1 VFGWALR
8 HAGHVIIDRSD
19 TEQAVRSLRAA
30 REKMERGVSVVI
42 FPEGT
47 RAPAGHALLPLKK
60 GGFMLALETGF
71 PIVPIAVCGSAP
83 VLPKGSWHVRPGD
96 VDVVVGAPVR
106 VTGRTREELMAQVEA
121 FFLEHMAAET
131 PLDVHREAV

>member
-1 VFGWALR
+1 
-8 HAGHVIIDRSD
+8 
-19 TEQAVRSLRAA
+19 
-30 REKMERGVSVVI
+30 
-42 FPEGT
+42 
-47 RAPAGHALLPLKK
+47 
-60 GGFMLALETGF
+60 
-71 PIVPIAVCGSAP
+71 VCGSAP